1 MRMFR
6 LAGIAVAALVV
17 AGCFQSTTLIRVN
30 ADGSGTIEQTTLVT
44 EAALRQLRQFAA
56 ANDENGK
63 RTDLFSIDQARQIAE
78 AIGSDVTVVSSTR
91 IKTAEGEGSKAVL
104 AFPDINRLRI
114 KQGDASEGGADVG
127 GAAIGLSAA
136 QVRFALT
143 READGRSVLRISL
156 PPAKIQTA
164 AIGTAPA
171 GSGGRPQSHI
181 APEHLAVVKQI
192 FTGMRVSVA
201 VEPIGQLVK
210 TSSPFV
216 DGPRVTL
223 VDVAFDQLLANDAA
237 FARLQ
242 TARTIDD
249 VRAAIKDVPGLK
261 VNLDPE
267 ITIEFMSAK
276 QPSRQPGGLD

>member
-56 ANDENGK
+56 ANDESGK
-63 RTDLFSIDQARQIAE
+63 GTDLFSINQARQIAE
-78 AIGSDVTVVSSTR
+78 AMGSDVTVVSSTR

-104 AFPDINRLRI
+104 AFPDINRIRI
-114 KQGDASEGGADVG
+114 KQGDASEGSAGV
-127 GAAIGLSAA
+127 GAAG
-136 QVRFALT
+136 
-143 READGRSVLRISL
+143 
-156 PPAKIQTA
+156 K
-164 AIGTAPA
+164 
-171 GSGGRPQSHI
+171 
-181 APEHLAVVKQI
+181 
-192 FTGMRVSVA
+192 
-201 VEPIGQLVK
+201 
-210 TSSPFV
+210 
-216 DGPRVTL
+216 
-223 VDVAFDQLLANDAA
+223 LLANDAA
-237 FARLQ
+237 FARRQ
-242 TARTIDD
+242 TARTMEE

-276 QPSRQPGGLD
+276 QPSRQPGGRR